1 MKMLNPNRSYYSASL
16 IIVVMLVIT
25 VYYPVLIDTAV
36 VRPEK
41 LDNQLTKQFGLRN
54 VRISR
59 AIENNGGEDVPKR
72 YCYNTACGWAVYE
85 RDLRSIEYYMKNTCE
100 CPETYKCVRVGD
112 DLSAS
117 AYVYRCREN
126 ITVDDILFSEDAN

>member
-1 MKMLNPNRSYYSASL
+1 MKMLNPSRSYYSASL
-16 IIVVMLVIT
+16 IIVVMLMIT

-36 VRPEK
+36 VRSEK
-41 LDNQLTKQFGLRN
+41 LDHQLIKQFGPKN

-59 AIENNGGEDVPKR
+59 AIENNDKEDAPKR

-85 RDLRSIEYYMKNTCE
+85 RDLRSIEYYMRNTCD
-100 CPETYKCVRVGD
+100 CPDTYKCVRVGD

>member
-1 MKMLNPNRSYYSASL
+1 MGKS
-16 IIVVMLVIT
+16 
-25 VYYPVLIDTAV
+25 ID
-36 VRPEK
+36 RRKFRGICLQK

-85 RDLRSIEYYMKNTCE
+85 RDLRSIEYYMKNT
-100 CPETYKCVRVGD
+100 
-112 DLSAS
+112 
-117 AYVYRCREN
+117 
-126 ITVDDILFSEDAN
+126 

>member
-1 MKMLNPNRSYYSASL
+1 MLKPSRSYYSASL
-16 IIVVMLVIT
+16 IVIIMLMIT

-36 VRPEK
+36 VRSEK
-41 LDNQLTKQFGLRN
+41 LDNQLIKQFGPKN

-59 AIENNGGEDVPKR
+59 AIENNDKEDAPKR
-72 YCYNTACGWAVYE
+72 YCYNAACGWAVYE
-85 RDLRSIEYYMKNTCE
+85 RDLRSIEYYMRNTCE
-100 CPETYKCVRVGD
+100 CPDSYKCVRVGD

-126 ITVDDILFSEDAN
+126 MTADDILFSEDAN